1 MADAGS
7 LIKQLRDAYKKQDL
21 KTSKTLL
28 SQIKVVTVA
37 YGCTHRALHPALP
50 ERSRG
55 CLRV

>member
-1 MADAGS
+1 MADAGA

-37 YGCTHRALHPALP
+37 PRRAGTKYLSCIQRCLKLH
-50 ERSRG
+50 
-55 CLRV
+55 